1 MPTAIPIAH
10 VLMNRG
16 AGAGDKAAL
25 TREIA
30 TAFTAHGWQVEFILV
45 GRRSVHRRIRQT
57 VAQAPGTIVVAGG
70 DGTINAVASA
80 CVEASRPLGIVPAGT
95 FNYIAR
101 NLGVP
106 TEVAQAV
113 SVIVTGQLRP
123 VDIGEI
129 NGRIFLNNAGV
140 GLYAQMIEQRERDK
154 RRFGRHRIM
163 AFLSGLRFL
172 ARPSPLYAVE
182 LMADGRSEH
191 RVTTTLFF
199 GCNARQLEDFNIA
212 AAECLRHQQLAVLSF
227 TLRSRR
233 EITRAVYAALRGRL
247 DTVATL
253 DTFCART
260 VRVQTHHRRVKVAI
274 DGEIA
279 RLRPPLAVQFRAGG
293 LQVFVPAVDHDGAG

>member
-1 MPTAIPIAH
+1 MLTATPTAH
-10 VLMNRG
+10 VIMNRG

-30 TAFTAHGWQVEFILV
+30 AAFTAHGWQVEFILV

-57 VAQAPGTIVVAGG
+57 VTQAPGAIVVAGG
-70 DGTINAVASA
+70 DGTINAVASV

-106 TEVAQAV
+106 IDVAQAV

-129 NGRIFLNNAGV
+129 NGRIFLNNAGL

-154 RRFGRHRIM
+154 RRFGRRRIM

-172 ARPSPLYAVE
+172 VRLAPLYAVE
-182 LMADGRSEH
+182 LVADGRPEH
-191 RVTTTLFF
+191 RATTTLFF
-199 GCNARQLEDFNIA
+199 GCNARQLEDFNVA
-212 AAECLRHQQLAVLSF
+212 AAECLRHQQLAVLSL
-227 TLRSRR
+227 TLRSRW
-233 EITRAVYAALRGRL
+233 EIIRAACAALRGRL
-247 DTVATL
+247 DTMATL

-274 DGEIA
+274 DGELA
-279 RLRPPLAVQFRAGG
+279 RLRPPLAVQLRAGG
-293 LQVFVPAVDHDGAG
+293 LQVFAPAVDHGGVG